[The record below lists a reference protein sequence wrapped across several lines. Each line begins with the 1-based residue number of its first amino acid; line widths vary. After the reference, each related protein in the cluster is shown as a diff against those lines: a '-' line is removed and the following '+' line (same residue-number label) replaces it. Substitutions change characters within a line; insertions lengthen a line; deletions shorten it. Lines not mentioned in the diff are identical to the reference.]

1 MLAPGRSR
9 LAGLVEVDETEIA
22 CRRKND
28 PVTGGRGRSHQ
39 SKMLIVGAVEVED
52 GGRGPGRIRL
62 SQVADCLLGRS
73 PTAPDCG
80 WRGSSGQ
87 FHARKWSN
95 NGMALSRKEWLW
107 SPNGAEVGVTSGD
120 AAVKTGWSP

>member
-1 MLAPGRSR
+1 MLAPRRSR

-39 SKMLIVGAVEVED
+39 SKMLIVGSVEVED
-52 GGRGPGRIRL
+52 GGRSPGRIRL

-80 WRGSSGQ
+80 WRGFIWAIPCSKVVEQ
-87 FHARKWSN
+87 RT
-95 NGMALSRKEWLW
+95 SRA
-107 SPNGAEVGVTSGD
+107 AER
-120 AAVKTGWSP
+120 